1 MARVKRA
8 VNAHKKR
15 RVVLERASGYP
26 RPALPACTARPRSS
40 CCTPLPTTTATA
52 RARKGDFRKLW
63 IQRINAAVRAEGI
76 TYNRF
81 IQGLRLA
88 GIELDRRALA
98 ELAVSDPETFKAIV
112 AEAKN
117 ALPADVNA
125 PVEA

>member
-15 RVVLERASGYP
+15 RVVLERASCDLGQLSRMYSKAKDQLLHSFNYNF
-26 RPALPACTARPRSS
+26 RDRK
-40 CCTPLPTTTATA
+40 
-52 RARKGDFRKLW
+52 ARKGDFRKLW
-63 IQRINAAVRAEGI
+63 IQRINSAVRAEGI

-81 IQGLRLA
+81 IQGLHLA

-112 AEAKN
+112 AEAKK

-125 PVEA
+125 PVNA